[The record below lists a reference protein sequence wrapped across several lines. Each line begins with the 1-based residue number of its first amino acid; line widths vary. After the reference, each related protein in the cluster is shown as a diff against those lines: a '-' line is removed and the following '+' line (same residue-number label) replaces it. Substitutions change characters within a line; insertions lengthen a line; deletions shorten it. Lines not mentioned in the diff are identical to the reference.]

1 MKDLKLDQSGDLMIK
16 ENDLAIVV
24 SDEQHKEHILTTEK
38 GAIKQYPG
46 IGVGLF
52 TFLEA
57 EDVAGL
63 LREISIQFSAD
74 GMMVNKISMQ
84 DTQLIHHAE
93 YK

>member
-1 MKDLKLDQSGDLMIK
+1 MIK